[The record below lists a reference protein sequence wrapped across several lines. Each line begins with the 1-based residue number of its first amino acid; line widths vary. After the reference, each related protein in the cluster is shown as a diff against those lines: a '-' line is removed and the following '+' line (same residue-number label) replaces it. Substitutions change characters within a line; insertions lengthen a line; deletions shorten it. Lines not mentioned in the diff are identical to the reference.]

1 MKAAFPLTCHRI
13 AGLALAFALGACT
26 TAHSPAPSATATP
39 PAPASSK
46 PTAPPVDTAS
56 FDAWLAGFRSEAAAA
71 GISQPT
77 IQTALSSVQPIQDVL
92 NLELAQPEV
101 KLTYVQYLDR
111 TVTDQRVAQGQELL
125 QQYRPLLDKVSATY
139 GVPPQYIVALWGV
152 ESDYGRVTGGYPVI
166 PALAT
171 LAYGSQRKD
180 MFHTELLDALK
191 ILDERD
197 IAPDAMTG
205 SWAGAMG
212 QCQFLPSSF
221 LHFAVDFSGDGRR
234 DIWTDQADVFAS
246 IANYLHNF
254 QWDPNQSW
262 GRAVRLPP
270 GLDPNL
276 IDWKSSKPVAA
287 WQSLGIRNA
296 DGSDVPASAAPLALV
311 ASDGVTGPAYLVS
324 SNFTVI
330 MKWNRSTYFA
340 TSVGLLA
347 DRIAGG

>member
-1 MKAAFPLTCHRI
+1 MKAAFPLSCRRI
-13 AGLALAFALGACT
+13 AGFALAFALSACT
-26 TAHSPAPSATATP
+26 TAHSPAPAATATP

-56 FDAWLAGFRSEAAAA
+56 FEAWLAGFRSEAAAT

-77 IQTALSSVQPIQDVL
+77 IQAALSNVQPIQDVL

-101 KLTYVQYLDR
+101 KLTYVQYLKR
-111 TVTDQRVAQGQELL
+111 TVTDQRVAQGIRLL
-125 QQYRPLLDKVSATY
+125 DQYRPLLEKVSAAY
-139 GVPPQYIVALWGV
+139 GVQPQYIVALWGV

-166 PALAT
+166 GALAT
-171 LAYGSQRKD
+171 LAYGSERKE
-180 MFHTELLDALK
+180 MFHTELIDALR
-191 ILDERD
+191 ILDEKD

-205 SWAGAMG
+205 SWAGALG

-221 LHFAVDFSGDGRR
+221 LHYAVDFSGDGRR
-234 DIWTDQADVFAS
+234 DIWTDQADVYAS

-254 QWDPNQSW
+254 EWDQNQAW
-262 GRAVRLPP
+262 GRAVSLPA
-270 GLDPNL
+270 GFDPAL
-276 IDWKSSKPVAA
+276 IDWKSAKPVAE
-287 WQSLGIRNA
+287 WQRLGIRNA
-296 DGSDVPASAAPLALV
+296 DGSDLAASAAPLALV
-311 ASDGVTGPAYLVS
+311 ASDGVAGPAYLVS

>member
-1 MKAAFPLTCHRI
+1 MKAGSLCRATALT
-13 AGLALAFALGACT
+13 LAFSLAAC
-26 TAHSPAPSATATP
+26 ANGHGPAASAPAPSASPGAAASV
-39 PAPASSK
+39 PADQQA
-46 PTAPPVDTAS
+46 A
-56 FDAWLAGFRSEAAAA
+56 FDAWLVSMRRDAASA

-77 IQTALSSVQPIQDVL
+77 IDAALSNLQPMQKILD
-92 NLELAQPEV
+92 LENTQPEV
-101 KLTYVQYLDR
+101 KLTYAQYLAR
-111 TVTDQRVAQGQELL
+111 TVTDQRAAQGQALL
-125 QQYRPLLDKVSATY
+125 VQYRPLLDKVSATY
-139 GVPPQYIVALWGV
+139 GVQPQYIVALWGV

-166 PALAT
+166 AALAT

-180 MFHTELLDALK
+180 MFHTELIDALK
-191 ILDERD
+191 ILDEKD
-197 IAPDAMTG
+197 ITPDAMSG

-221 LHFAVDFSGDGRR
+221 LHYAVDFSGDGRR
-234 DIWTDQADVFAS
+234 DIWTDQADVFGS

-254 QWDPNQSW
+254 QWDATQSW
-262 GRAVRLPP
+262 GHAVRLPS

-276 IDWKSSKPVAA
+276 IDWKKSRPVAE

-296 DGSDVPASAAPLALV
+296 DGSDLAPSSALVALV
-311 ASDGVTGPAYLVS
+311 ASDGVAGPAYLVS

>member
-1 MKAAFPLTCHRI
+1 MKAALPLSCRRLAAI
-13 AGLALAFALGACT
+13 ALVFALGACT
-26 TAHSPAPSATATP
+26 TAHLPAPAATP
-39 PAPASSK
+39 PAPASTK
-46 PTAPPVDTAS
+46 PAAPPINTVS

-77 IQTALSSVQPIQDVL
+77 IEAALSNLQPIQDVL
-92 NLELAQPEV
+92 DQELAQPEV
-101 KLTYVQYLDR
+101 KLTYAQYLKR
-111 TVTDQRVAQGQELL
+111 TVTDQRVAQGQKLL
-125 QQYRPLLDKVSATY
+125 QQYRPLLDRASAAY

-171 LAYGSQRKD
+171 LAYGSQRKE
-180 MFHTELLDALK
+180 MFHTELIDALK

-221 LHFAVDFSGDGRR
+221 LHYAVDFTGDGRR

-254 QWDPNQSW
+254 QWDAAQSW

-276 IDWKSSKPVAA
+276 IDWKNARPVAE
-287 WQSLGIRNA
+287 WQRLGLRNA
-296 DGSDVPASAAPLALV
+296 DGSDLAASSMPLALV
-311 ASDGVTGPAYLVS
+311 ASDGVAGPAYLVTT
-324 SNFTVI
+324 NFTVI